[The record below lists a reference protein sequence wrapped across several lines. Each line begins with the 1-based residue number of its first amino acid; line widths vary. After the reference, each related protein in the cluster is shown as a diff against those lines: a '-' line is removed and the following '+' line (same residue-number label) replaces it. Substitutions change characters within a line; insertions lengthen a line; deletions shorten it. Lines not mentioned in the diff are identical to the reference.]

1 MKDIEVAFDELL
13 RNVNASL
20 EQLDLLAIAL
30 PEQDWRQ
37 RKAIIDAKVSILNAL
52 EYQDAS
58 VAAQEK

>member
-13 RNVNASL
+13 RSVNASL
-20 EQLDLLAIAL
+20 EQLDLLAIARL
-30 PEQDWRQ
+30 EQDWRQ
-37 RKAIIDAKVSILNAL
+37 RKAIMDAKVSILDAL

>member
-13 RNVNASL
+13 RSVNVSL
-20 EQLDLLAIAL
+20 EQLDLLAIAR

-37 RKAIIDAKVSILNAL
+37 RKAIIDAKVSILDAL
-52 EYQDAS
+52 DYQDAS